1 MKEVKPLLKSIYL
14 NHANLRIE
22 PREIQP
28 FDWFEDKLAKLQ
40 NLFTLLI
47 GIPVYARFVRVSS
60 ASASDIDIVLGGD
73 VQLFYIAHNSQIV
86 EQIRDRDM
94 LTIFPWIENHLSTCL
109 EKWFAKSDSLKSIY
123 MLFFATL
130 IDASM
135 YLEQKFLSRIQALE
149 SLHRKVYGDDAKY
162 ISDLEYEPIL
172 KNLESAIPDG
182 ISADF
187 RKKLV
192 GGLKYGNQFSL
203 RKRLQQLINFCWE
216 GCFENFAS
224 KKSDF
229 IQLVTDTRNYLTHLD
244 DDSKGKIA
252 EGIELYLL
260 NERLKFLLFIL
271 FLAEL
276 DICKEDTYAF
286 LKSYK
291 SISKFAPRFFW

>member
-135 YLEQKFLSRIQALE
+135 YLEQKFLS
-149 SLHRKVYGDDAKY
+149 
-162 ISDLEYEPIL
+162 
-172 KNLESAIPDG
+172 
-182 ISADF
+182 
-187 RKKLV
+187 
-192 GGLKYGNQFSL
+192 
-203 RKRLQQLINFCWE
+203 
-216 GCFENFAS
+216 
-224 KKSDF
+224 
-229 IQLVTDTRNYLTHLD
+229 
-244 DDSKGKIA
+244 
-252 EGIELYLL
+252 
-260 NERLKFLLFIL
+260 
-271 FLAEL
+271 
-276 DICKEDTYAF
+276 
-286 LKSYK
+286 
-291 SISKFAPRFFW
+291 

>member
-1 MKEVKPLLKSIYL
+1 M
-14 NHANLRIE
+14 
-22 PREIQP
+22 
-28 FDWFEDKLAKLQ
+28 
-40 NLFTLLI
+40 
-47 GIPVYARFVRVSS
+47 
-60 ASASDIDIVLGGD
+60 
-73 VQLFYIAHNSQIV
+73 
-86 EQIRDRDM
+86 
-94 LTIFPWIENHLSTCL
+94 
-109 EKWFAKSDSLKSIY
+109 
-123 MLFFATL
+123 
-130 IDASM
+130 
-135 YLEQKFLSRIQALE
+135 
-149 SLHRKVYGDDAKY
+149 
-162 ISDLEYEPIL
+162 
-172 KNLESAIPDG
+172 
-182 ISADF
+182 
-187 RKKLV
+187 
-192 GGLKYGNQFSL
+192 KYGNQFSL